1 MRVAFLLAAAV
12 MGCSR
17 GQPVADSAV
26 GQKVADEFVAKILA
40 GQLEPAWESTTA
52 EFKSDEG
59 RESFIREVRA
69 KPAMRGPI
77 NFLGYEMVDLNGLKR
92 GQCLYELTGG
102 QKSAPGKLRILVAN
116 ENGSWRV
123 DGLFME

>member
-1 MRVAFLLAAAV
+1 MRVAFLLALAV

-17 GQPVADSAV
+17 SQPVADSAV
-26 GQKVADEFVAKILA
+26 GRKVADEFVAQILA
-40 GQLEPAWESTTA
+40 GKLESAWESTTA

-69 KPAMRGPI
+69 KPGMRGPI
-77 NFLGYEMVDLNGLKR
+77 HFHSYELVDLNGLKR
-92 GQCLYELTGG
+92 GQCLYELAGG

-116 ENGSWRV
+116 ENGAWRV